1 MRKTVRLIVLEKF
14 NNLQYEQ
21 GENDFFSN
29 SNKLTA
35 KIKDNQRQTQRAASV
50 CAD

>member
-21 GENDFFSN
+21 GENDF
-29 SNKLTA
+29 KK
-35 KIKDNQRQTQRAASV
+35 KIQTY
-50 CAD
+50 